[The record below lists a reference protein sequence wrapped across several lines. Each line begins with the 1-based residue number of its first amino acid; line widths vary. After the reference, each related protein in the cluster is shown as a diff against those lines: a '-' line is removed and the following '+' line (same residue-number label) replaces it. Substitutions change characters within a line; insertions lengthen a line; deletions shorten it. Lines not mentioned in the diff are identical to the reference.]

1 MSTPTRDQIVS
12 LSLEFKRLRPHLTE
26 ETQID
31 VSMALICLHSA
42 LNEAAT
48 RNTPQPRCQPH
59 AAELLRTLC
68 GDPRQ

>member
-1 MSTPTRDQIVS
+1 MSTPTRDQIVT

-31 VSMALICLHSA
+31 VNMAILCLHSA

-48 RNTPQPRCQPH
+48 RTTPQPRCQP
-59 AAELLRTLC
+59 ADAELLRTLC